1 MAIGWEIIDDFE
13 GDVATKN
20 DNRIEWYDG
29 TKDTSNSGDMGSVL
43 TNRAIKLMF
52 VFAISGNL
60 GPVDAVTMTINPA
73 EVTFGFKNENSPL
86 VDGKTVNL
94 QKFGVGNDVIFD
106 MTSIGFGVGLGK
118 VTIH

>member
-73 EVTFGFKNENSPL
+73 EVTFGFKDENSPF
-86 VDGKTVNL
+86 VDGEAVNL
-94 QKFGVGNDVIFD
+94 
-106 MTSIGFGVGLGK
+106 
-118 VTIH
+118 